1 MEDSVFFKY
10 HTERSLHRELTNI
23 FFFAQ
28 MNQNTIT
35 IIVMKMD
42 SQFVRFEDFVSIFET
57 VKLII
62 FYVISFYN

>member
-35 IIVMKMD
+35 VIVMKMARNLFALKTL
-42 SQFVRFEDFVSIFET
+42 SVFSR
-57 VKLII
+57 L
-62 FYVISFYN
+62 